1 MTIGDISGAG
11 SVGVVCG
18 LVLNV
23 FYLAVR
29 HAWPENYFGLGGSV
43 DPIVSRNISRY
54 VTFRFVPPFIIAAAT
69 GLTSERLG
77 YSAVLAVLVALFV
90 HLVRPLRDIVARVS
104 RRQWGSVVGRTV
116 IVSAVCITSVLALVL
131 RDSFASMVPRPSEL
145 VANLWAGVLAAIGA
159 VYLQGIALVKRDPGL
174 IVRKS
179 FEEIDEDVGRYAVS
193 ASVTRGVDPRICL
206 ALMAAENTQR
216 PKWVRRLEEFVP
228 AKWRTSGIMQQMGA
242 RTDRESVDLALDRYI
257 VPWGAPELDY
267 NGKDVLGYW
276 LEVKALE
283 YNADADF
290 AALSRIALEAI
301 NEAPSIVQ
309 RFICNA

>member
-1 MTIGDISGAG
+1 MSVGEIGGAG

-43 DPIVSRNISRY
+43 DPIVSRNINRFA
-54 VTFRFVPPFIIAAAT
+54 TFRFVPPFIIAAAAA
-69 GLTSERLG
+69 LTSERLG
-77 YSAVLAVLVALFV
+77 YSAVVAVLVALFV
-90 HLVRPLRDIVARVS
+90 HLVRPLGDIVARAS
-104 RRQWGSVVGRTV
+104 RHQWGSVVGRTA
-116 IVSAVCITSVLALVL
+116 IVLAVCSTSVLALVL
-131 RDSFASMVPRPSEL
+131 RDSFASVVPRPSEL

-179 FEEIDEDVGRYAVS
+179 FEEIDEDVGRYAIS
-193 ASVTRGVDPRICL
+193 ASVARGVDPRICL

-216 PKWVRRLEEFVP
+216 PKWVRRLEKILP
-228 AKWRTSGIMQQMGA
+228 AKWRTSGIMQQKGA
-242 RTDRESVDLALDRYI
+242 RTDRESIDLALDRYF
-257 VPWGAPELDY
+257 VSWGMPEFDY
-267 NGKDVLGYW
+267 NGTEIAGYW
-276 LEVKALE
+276 LEMKALE
-283 YNADADF
+283 YNTDADF
-290 AALSRIALEAI
+290 AALSRIALEAM

-309 RFICNA
+309 RFIRNA